1 MESFARCAL
10 MTAAKTLPLL
20 RVHAVPRVAHVYGYK
35 RSLPAVLKEMKVRRK
50 RAGPEPLRH
59 RSVKLEWNYDAEIY
73 AFARRLGES
82 WSDITLRT
90 AFMEDSYVD
99 REKKQ
104 REELGMHPEGDD
116 SDAGIGLTANT
127 QLSAAGRDLASSYVR
142 DYLTRAFPS
151 LPPDG
156 VEAVKQYLLS
166 DTTLSQVSS
175 SIGTSDLIMCAD
187 FPPVE
192 KTLAN
197 VLMALIGALLKD
209 SGLERA
215 QLFVR
220 DFILTQLLGKDLC
233 ELWEIPDPLER
244 LAAVLHDSGRPP
256 AEPRL
261 LWESGRNTLEASFCV
276 GLYSERQLLS
286 YSVGETLAIA
296 QEMAA
301 REALRRFFGLSQNS
315 NALVLGEICKSL
327 PREATLQNCTTAA
340 AP

>member
-1 MESFARCAL
+1 MECFARCVL
-10 MTAAKTLPLL
+10 RTVTTLPLL
-20 RVHAVPRVAHVYGYK
+20 RVHAVPRVVQACGYK
-35 RSLPAVLKEMKVRRK
+35 RSLPAVLKEMKARRK
-50 RAGPEPLRH
+50 KAGPEPLRH

-90 AFMEDSYVD
+90 AFVEESYVD

-104 REELGMHPEGDD
+104 REDLGMHSGGDD
-116 SDAGIGLTANT
+116 FSGDIGLAPNT
-127 QLSAAGRDLASSYVR
+127 QLSAAGSDLCGRYVQ
-142 DYLTRAFPS
+142 DYLTHAFPG
-151 LPPDG
+151 LPADG
-156 VEAVKQYLLS
+156 VEAVKRYLLS
-166 DTTLSQVSS
+166 DATLSQVSS

-197 VLMALIGALLKD
+197 VLMALIGGLLKD

-220 DFILTQLLGKDLC
+220 DFVLTQLVGKDVC
-233 ELWEIPDPLER
+233 ELWEIPDPFER
-244 LAAVLHDSGRPP
+244 LAVVLEETGRPP

-276 GLYSERQLLS
+276 GLYSDRQLLG
-286 YSVGETLAIA
+286 YSVGETLSIA

-301 REALRRFFGLSQNS
+301 RDALRRFFGLSQNS
-315 NALVLGEICKSL
+315 NALPLGGKL
-327 PREATLQNCTTAA
+327 PKLLAAEAAPQSCSTTAT
-340 AP
+340 P